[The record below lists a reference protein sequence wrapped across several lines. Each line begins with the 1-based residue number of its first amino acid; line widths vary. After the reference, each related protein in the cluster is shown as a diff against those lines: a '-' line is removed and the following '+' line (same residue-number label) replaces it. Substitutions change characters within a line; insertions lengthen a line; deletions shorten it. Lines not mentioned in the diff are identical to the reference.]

1 MAETIKGLNIKLGL
15 DATELNE
22 SLGKVRAELKEQQ
35 ADLKAINQKL
45 KYDSSNVELWKS
57 KQTLLCLN
65 CGNKLEMI
73 PHHKEKKYCNDRCRY
88 EYWNKK
94 RGSKND

>member
-1 MAETIKGLNIKLGL
+1 MTNEEKTKIINLRKEGNGYKKIAKEVPCVSIGSIRFICN
-15 DATELNE
+15 ELE
-22 SLGKVRAELKEQQ
+22 K
-35 ADLKAINQKL
+35 
-45 KYDSSNVELWKS
+45 
-57 KQTLLCLN
+57 TLLCLN

>member
-1 MAETIKGLNIKLGL
+1 MTNEEKTKIINLRKEGNGYKKIAKEVPGVSISSIRFICN
-15 DATELNE
+15 ELE
-22 SLGKVRAELKEQQ
+22 K
-35 ADLKAINQKL
+35 
-45 KYDSSNVELWKS
+45 
-57 KQTLLCLN
+57 TLLCLN

>member
-1 MAETIKGLNIKLGL
+1 MTNEEKTKIINLRKEGNGYKKIAKEVPGVSIGSIRFICN
-15 DATELNE
+15 ELE
-22 SLGKVRAELKEQQ
+22 K
-35 ADLKAINQKL
+35 
-45 KYDSSNVELWKS
+45 
-57 KQTLLCLN
+57 TLLCLN
-65 CGNKLEMI
+65 CGNKLEII

>member
-1 MAETIKGLNIKLGL
+1 MT
-15 DATELNE
+15 NE
-22 SLGKVRAELKEQQ
+22 EKTKIINLRKEGNGYKKI
-35 ADLKAINQKL
+35 AKEVPGVSIG
-45 KYDSSNVELWKS
+45 SIRFI
-57 KQTLLCLN
+57 LCLN
-65 CGNKLEMI
+65 CVNKLEMI